1 MREYKYVAYM
11 ASMLYV
17 LFLYPFLRKELVIL
31 DYIIRNKGGLYVKL
45 NENGT
50 PITCS
55 ESQKGLFEYSK
66 ANNICNSLPKQL
78 KKFNFFVEA
87 VPDIQPK
94 VDQKLITT
102 NTYVPSE
109 KVTRWINK
117 LGQLEDVLNEVDE
130 RNDELNGELSDV
142 DLKLQDILHTIE
154 LSDKCDMYKSWQ
166 MINEIRD
173 LRKQRRDIKDEKLVL
188 SGIKSQGISYLSRS
202 SVQKCVDGLSK
213 RKYRI
218 RIVEEEEET

>member
-1 MREYKYVAYM
+1 MRSIFYTVFKKKEMICTDYVIRKGT
-11 ASMLYV
+11 LY
-17 LFLYPFLRKELVIL
+17 I
-31 DYIIRNKGGLYVKL
+31 KL
-45 NENGT
+45 NENGS
-50 PITCS
+50 PITCG
-55 ESQKGLFEYSK
+55 ESQKQLFEYSK
-66 ANNICNSLPKQL
+66 AKNICASLPKTL
-78 KKFNFFVEA
+78 KKMNFKVEA
-87 VPDIQPK
+87 IPDIQTK
-94 VDQKLITT
+94 VEDQKVITT

-109 KVTRWINK
+109 KVTRWIDK
-117 LGQLEDVLNEVDE
+117 LGQLEDVLNEADK

-173 LRKQRRDIKDEKLVL
+173 LRKQRRNIKDEKLVL
-188 SGIKSQGISYLSRS
+188 SGIKSQGITYLSRS

-218 RIVEEEEET
+218 RIVEEEEDT

>member
-1 MREYKYVAYM
+1 MPYLCGLWRFANAY
-11 ASMLYV
+11 
-17 LFLYPFLRKELVIL
+17 LYPFLRKELIFL
-31 DYIIRNKGGLYVKL
+31 DYVIRNGAIFIKL
-45 NENGT
+45 NESGA
-50 PITCS
+50 PITCA

-66 ANNICNSLPKQL
+66 AKNICASLPKTL
-78 KKFNFFVEA
+78 KKMNFKVEA
-87 VPDIQPK
+87 IPDIQLK
-94 VDQKLITT
+94 VEDQKIITT
-102 NTYVPSE
+102 NAYIPSE

-130 RNDELNGELSDV
+130 RNDELNGELSDI

-188 SGIKSQGISYLSRS
+188 SGIKSQGITYLSRS

-218 RIVEEEEET
+218 RIVEEEDET